1 MNGWRRLN
9 NEKRDVHPA
18 SITSFVRFAA
28 IAIVV
33 VIVIVAVSETSRT
46 DDPRQPVAPATTERD
61 PLAAELL
68 RCRTIT
74 AEQLAADD
82 SCRRAWAENR
92 RRFFTPYAPVTGTPE
107 TSPKALDKMQNRI
120 PSASSNEA
128 R

>member
-1 MNGWRRLN
+1 MSGWRRLK
-9 NEKRDVHPA
+9 NEKRNMHQA

-33 VIVIVAVSETSRT
+33 VIVIVAVGEASLP
-46 DDPRQPVAPATTERD
+46 DDASQPAAPATTERD
-61 PLAAELL
+61 PLAVELL

-74 AEQLAADD
+74 ADELAADD

-92 RRFFTPYAPVTGTPE
+92 RRFFAPHAPVTRTPE
-107 TSPKALDKMQNRI
+107 TSPKALDKTQDRI
-120 PSASSNEA
+120 PSAPSNEA

>member
-1 MNGWRRLN
+1 MNGWWRLK
-9 NEKRDVHPA
+9 NEKPGAHQA

-33 VIVIVAVSETSRT
+33 VIVIVAVDEASRT
-46 DDPRQPVAPATTERD
+46 DDASQPVAPATTKRD
-61 PLAAELL
+61 PLAVELL

-92 RRFFTPYAPVTGTPE
+92 RRFFAPHAPVTRTPE
-107 TSPKALDKMQNRI
+107 TSPKAPDKTQDRI
-120 PSASSNEA
+120 PSTPSHEA